1 MHAEG
6 AVGLLELGAIIV
18 GLAVL
23 ARLAGRVGFS
33 AAPLYLIAGLALGD
47 GGLLPLVTTRSFVEL
62 GAEIGVILLLF
73 MLGLEYSARELL
85 AGVRSTPWSG
95 ALDLALNFPPG
106 FLAGLLMGWGLL
118 SALLLGGITFVTSSG
133 IVAKLLK
140 DLGRERAPESR
151 IVISLLLIED
161 LSMVV
166 YLPVMGAL
174 AAGGLAWSGLGWVA
188 LALSVVAALLWLA
201 THVDV
206 GISRGLFSE
215 NDETLLLTI
224 VGFAVILAGVAQQL
238 KISAAIGALL
248 AGILLSGPAARGAR
262 VLLSPLRDLFAA
274 IFFFFIGLTV
284 DPSTI
289 PPVLGLAVS
298 LAAVGAV
305 TKFLTGLW
313 SAKRGGMGSD
323 AGVRAGVL
331 LIPRGE
337 LSIAIAG
344 LGAAAGADPRLTAL
358 AVAYVLVLSLV
369 GPIAVRAVARRHEGG
384 SVEPERTA

>member
-33 AAPLYLIAGLALGD
+33 AAPLYLLAGLALGD
-47 GGLLPLVTTRSFVEL
+47 GGLLPLLTTRSFVEL

-106 FLAGLLMGWGLL
+106 FFAGLLMGWGPL

-140 DLGRERAPESR
+140 DLGRERAPETR

-188 LALSVVAALLWLA
+188 LALSAVAALLWLA

-248 AGILLSGPAARGAR
+248 AGIVLSGPAARGAR

-289 PPVLGLAVS
+289 PPVLGLAVA

-384 SVEPERTA
+384 SVDPERTA